1 MSRSFGDMRF
11 KTKKN
16 ELVPCLLVNFEDFLM
31 TLLRV
36 CYKLSIQI

>member
-1 MSRSFGDMRF
+1 MSRAFGDMRF

-16 ELVPCLLVNFEDFLM
+16 ELVPCLIVNFEDYLM

-36 CYKLSIQI
+36 CHTLSGQI